1 LGGSGTL
8 LSDKCCFVVPHSI
21 IQFIYEEPYLHFGH
35 YQNLSILKAKYS
47 GGNFEYLFIN
57 GDCKL
62 IFMAFLN
69 GMEWIIIILV
79 IVVIFFGAKKIPE
92 LARSMGRA
100 TSEFQKARIEAK
112 KSLANESSDQ
122 EKAQQSV
129 DREKLESIAETLG
142 VDYSNKNDQDLKNAI
157 DEELKKQGTPK

>member
-1 LGGSGTL
+1 
-8 LSDKCCFVVPHSI
+8 
-21 IQFIYEEPYLHFGH
+21 
-35 YQNLSILKAKYS
+35 
-47 GGNFEYLFIN
+47 
-57 GDCKL
+57 
-62 IFMAFLN
+62 MAFIN

-100 TSEFQKARIEAK
+100 TSEFQKARVEAK
-112 KSLANESSDQ
+112 KSLANETNNQ
-122 EKAQQSV
+122 EKAQQTI

-142 VDYSNKNDQDLKNAI
+142 VDYSNKDDQDLKNAI

>member
-1 LGGSGTL
+1 
-8 LSDKCCFVVPHSI
+8 
-21 IQFIYEEPYLHFGH
+21 
-35 YQNLSILKAKYS
+35 
-47 GGNFEYLFIN
+47 
-57 GDCKL
+57 
-62 IFMAFLN
+62 MAFIN

-100 TSEFQKARIEAK
+100 TSEFQKARVEAK
-112 KSLANESSDQ
+112 RSLANESLSSQD
-122 EKAQQSV
+122 KSQQSI

-142 VDYSNKNDQDLKNAI
+142 VDYSNKDDQDLKNAI

>member
-1 LGGSGTL
+1 
-8 LSDKCCFVVPHSI
+8 V
-21 IQFIYEEPYLHFGH
+21 
-35 YQNLSILKAKYS
+35 
-47 GGNFEYLFIN
+47 FIN
-57 GDCKL
+57 GDYKL
-62 IFMAFLN
+62 IFMAFIN

-100 TSEFQKARIEAK
+100 TSEFQRARVEAK
-112 KSLANESSDQ
+112 KTLANESLSNQ
-122 EKAQQSV
+122 ERSQQSI

-142 VDYSNKNDQDLKNAI
+142 VDYSNKDDQDLKNAI